1 MLAQNFPDLVSACV
15 RYGMGFFAG
24 KLLVAK
30 YMDSKKL
37 PMWLVFENADP
48 DGANVYVIFKVGDDL
63 RQDILTLQMISLM
76 YRQVQT
82 SPLALDLR
90 MRPYAVVATGNSMLI

>member
-30 YMDSKKL
+30 YMDSKK
-37 PMWLVFENADP
+37 
-48 DGANVYVIFKVGDDL
+48 
-63 RQDILTLQMISLM
+63 
-76 YRQVQT
+76 
-82 SPLALDLR
+82 
-90 MRPYAVVATGNSMLI
+90 